1 MKVRLL
7 EYFADIFSVRWI
19 FQLIKLFI
27 VNALDM
33 RTIRNQSEFTK
44 KRISDAMKLKHQQR
58 SETEKKQTAE
68 KQSDSMKDYW
78 KTIPKVDPNIKK
90 T

>member
-1 MKVRLL
+1 
-7 EYFADIFSVRWI
+7 
-19 FQLIKLFI
+19 
-27 VNALDM
+27 M

-58 SETEKKQTAE
+58 SETEKKQ
-68 KQSDSMKDYW
+68 SDSMKDYW

-90 T
+90 HDES